1 MNRANAQES
10 QMEAVI
16 ALFVIVVPWL
26 LLAAFAQGLGADS
39 RDTLPD
45 DHQR

>member
-1 MNRANAQES
+1 
-10 QMEAVI
+10 MEALL
-16 ALFVIVVPWL
+16 ALFAILTPAM
-26 LLAAFAQGLGADS
+26 LLAAFAQTLGADT

>member
-1 MNRANAQES
+1 MLPG
-10 QMEAVI
+10 MEALLVMI
-16 ALFVIVVPWL
+16 AIFAPWTM
-26 LLAAFAQGLGADS
+26 LAAFAQTLGADS

>member
-1 MNRANAQES
+1 
-10 QMEAVI
+10 MEALL
-16 ALFVIVVPWL
+16 ALFAIVTPCM
-26 LLAAFAQGLGADS
+26 LLAAFAQTLGSDT